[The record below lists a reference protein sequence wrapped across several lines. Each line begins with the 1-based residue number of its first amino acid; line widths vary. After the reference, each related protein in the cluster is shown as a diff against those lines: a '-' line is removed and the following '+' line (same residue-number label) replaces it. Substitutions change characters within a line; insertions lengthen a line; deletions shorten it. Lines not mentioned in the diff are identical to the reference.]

1 MYQRSSSA
9 DKNQTT
15 GRSTSQ
21 PLESGTDE
29 RVLIL
34 ILRSE
39 VQCGVKGREE
49 QWSGGVEEWSG
60 GAEEQKLDLESTSQ
74 RTCWRRN
81 DGIGKDRL
89 IYYCFFVPDVY
100 AVVDDMIIL

>member
-9 DKNQTT
+9 DKNHTT

-39 VQCGVKGREE
+39 VQCGVKGRRSSGVEE
-49 QWSGGVEEWSG
+49 WRSGGVEEGRSG
-60 GAEEQKLDLESTSQ
+60 GGEERKRGERSKKKE
-74 RTCWRRN
+74 RVR
-81 DGIGKDRL
+81 K
-89 IYYCFFVPDVY
+89 
-100 AVVDDMIIL
+100 VV